1 MEKILNVSK
10 KQNSQINLSKIYTE
24 KEIEYMKKLFP
35 KLTSLITLTPSNT
48 SKRLS
53 IQSNPKSNQMVEREK
68 FVKLITDK
76 MMNVFKKEDSEI
88 LGKSISYILKSD
100 EVSSKKNHRNTE
112 ISAKTLKSN
121 YFKNMS
127 EKSKNHGDI
136 TLFQRKKIYKKVNFE
151 LKAENNNFPRLKKKL
166 DLNVKN
172 INNNTV
178 RSNLGKKY
186 IDLTN
191 NNTSTNYKIKDIK
204 SN

>member
-100 EVSSKKNHRNTE
+100 EVSSKK
-112 ISAKTLKSN
+112 KSQKYR
-121 YFKNMS
+121 YFS
-127 EKSKNHGDI
+127 
-136 TLFQRKKIYKKVNFE
+136 
-151 LKAENNNFPRLKKKL
+151 
-166 DLNVKN
+166 
-172 INNNTV
+172 
-178 RSNLGKKY
+178 
-186 IDLTN
+186 
-191 NNTSTNYKIKDIK
+191 
-204 SN
+204 